1 MNSLNL
7 QGRYDRTLIRRL
19 LYGIPLM
26 LGVTFIS
33 FLLMVYFGPDKTY
46 ELLGK
51 NPTAEQISEVRQALG
66 YDKAFLL
73 RYGDYLRELIT
84 LDLGLSD
91 SSGESV
97 AAVLT
102 RSLPVSIALVLPGFV
117 LGNLFGLAL
126 GMLAAWFRGRW
137 LDKLV
142 MSASVVGMSVSFL
155 VIIIGLQILLCT
167 PYGVNLFPARGWQ
180 VTDLGSY
187 LLYVTV
193 PTLALILIT
202 LGYNT
207 RFYRAVL
214 ADEIERD
221 HIRTVRAY
229 GGSPVEILFKHVL
242 KNSLIPVLTRIMF
255 SIPFVVISGSLLLES
270 YFGIPGIGLVTFNA
284 ITSGDQPILKA
295 VVGLTGVL
303 FVFALMINDM
313 LYSIVDPRMSRS

>member
-1 MNSLNL
+1 MKGSYLS
-7 QGRYDRTLIRRL
+7 RRL
-19 LYGIPLM
+19 LYGIPLV

-51 NPTAEQISEVRQALG
+51 NPTAEQISEVRHALG
-66 YDKAFLL
+66 YDRPFLL
-73 RYGDYLRELIT
+73 RYGDYVRQLVT

-91 SSGESV
+91 STGE
-97 AAVLT
+97 
-102 RSLPVSIALVLPGFV
+102 PVSSILIRTLPISMALVIPGFV
-117 LGNLFGLAL
+117 LGNVLGLAL
-126 GMLAAWFRGRW
+126 GLLAAWHRGKW

-142 MSASVVGMSVSFL
+142 MGGSVVGMSISFI

-167 PYGVNLFPARGWQ
+167 PYGLNLFPVRGWQ
-180 VTDLGSY
+180 VHDAGSY
-187 LLYVTV
+187 FYYVTV
-193 PTLALILIT
+193 PTLA
-202 LGYNT
+202 
-207 RFYRAVL
+207 RFYRAVM

-221 HIRTVRAY
+221 HIRTLQAY
-229 GGSPVEILFKHVL
+229 GARPAEVLFKHVL

-255 SIPFVVISGSLLLES
+255 SVPFVLISGSLLLES

-303 FVFALMINDM
+303 FVVALTINDL
-313 LYSIVDPRMSRS
+313 LYTMVDPRVAKS

>member
-1 MNSLNL
+1 MNRPYL
-7 QGRYDRTLIRRL
+7 TRRL
-19 LYGIPLM
+19 LYGIPLI

-51 NPTAEQISEVRQALG
+51 NPTAEQISEVRHALG
-66 YDKAFLL
+66 YDQPFLL
-73 RYGDYLRELIT
+73 RYGDYLRELASF
-84 LDLGLSD
+84 DLGLSD
-91 SSGESV
+91 SNGEPVSTI
-97 AAVLT
+97 LIRT
-102 RSLPVSIALVLPGFV
+102 LPISIALVLPGFI
-117 LGNLFGLAL
+117 LGNLLGLAL
-126 GMLAAWFRGRW
+126 GLLAAWYRGRW

-155 VIIIGLQILLCT
+155 VIIIGLQIVLCT
-167 PYGVNLFPARGWQ
+167 PYGLNLFPVRGWQ
-180 VTDLGSY
+180 VYDLSSY
-187 LLYVTV
+187 LYYVTV
-193 PTLALILIT
+193 PTLALVLVT

-207 RFYRAVL
+207 RFYRAIM

-221 HIRTVRAY
+221 HIRTARAY
-229 GGSPVEILFKHVL
+229 GATPAELLFRHVL
-242 KNSLIPVLTRIMF
+242 KNSLIPILTRIMF

-303 FVFALMINDM
+303 FVLALTINDM
-313 LYSIVDPRMSRS
+313 LYSLVDPRVSKS

>member
-1 MNSLNL
+1 MKGSYLS
-7 QGRYDRTLIRRL
+7 RRL
-19 LYGIPLM
+19 LYGIPLV

-51 NPTAEQISEVRQALG
+51 NPTAEQISEVRHALG
-66 YDKAFLL
+66 YDRPFLL
-73 RYGDYLRELIT
+73 RYGDYMRQLVT

-91 SSGESV
+91 STGE
-97 AAVLT
+97 
-102 RSLPVSIALVLPGFV
+102 PVSSILIRTLPISMALVIPGFV
-117 LGNLFGLAL
+117 LGNVLGMAL
-126 GMLAAWFRGRW
+126 GLLAAWHRGRW

-142 MSASVVGMSVSFL
+142 MGGSVVGMSISFI

-167 PYGVNLFPARGWQ
+167 PYGLNLFPVRGWQ
-180 VTDLGSY
+180 VHDAGSY
-187 LLYVTV
+187 FYYVTV
-193 PTLALILIT
+193 PTLALVMVT

-207 RFYRAVL
+207 RFYRAVM

-221 HIRTVRAY
+221 HIRTLQAY
-229 GGSPVEILFKHVL
+229 GARPAEVLFKHVL

-255 SIPFVVISGSLLLES
+255 SVPFVLISGSLLLES
-270 YFGIPGIGLVTFNA
+270 YFGIPGIGLATFNA

-303 FVFALMINDM
+303 FVVALTINDL
-313 LYSIVDPRMSRS
+313 LYGMVDPRVAKS

>member
-1 MNSLNL
+1 MNR
-7 QGRYDRTLIRRL
+7 RYITRRVL
-19 LYGIPLM
+19 HGIPLI

-51 NPTAEQISEVRQALG
+51 NPTTEQISEVRHALG
-66 YDKAFLL
+66 YDRAFLL
-73 RYGDYLRELIT
+73 RYGDYLKELVT

-91 SSGESV
+91 SSGEPVS
-97 AAVLT
+97 AILKRT
-102 RSLPVSIALVLPGFV
+102 LPVSMALVLPGFI
-117 LGNLFGLAL
+117 LGNLLGLAL
-126 GMLAAWFRGRW
+126 GLLAAWYRGKW

-167 PYGVNLFPARGWQ
+167 PYGLNLFPVRGWQ
-180 VTDLGSY
+180 VHDLGSY
-187 LLYVTV
+187 LYYVTV
-193 PTLALILIT
+193 PTLALVLVT

-207 RFYRAVL
+207 RFYRAVM
-214 ADEIERD
+214 AEEIERD
-221 HIRTVRAY
+221 HIRTARAY
-229 GGSPVEILFKHVL
+229 GASPRELLFKHVL
-242 KNSLIPVLTRIMF
+242 NNSLIPVLTRIMF
-255 SIPFVVISGSLLLES
+255 SVPFVVISGSLLLES

-303 FVFALMINDM
+303 FVLALTVNDM
-313 LYSIVDPRMSRS
+313 LYSLVDPRVTKP

>member
-1 MNSLNL
+1 MNR
-7 QGRYDRTLIRRL
+7 RYITRRV
-19 LYGIPLM
+19 LYGIPLI

-51 NPTAEQISEVRQALG
+51 NPSADQINEVRHALG
-66 YDKAFLL
+66 YDRAFLL
-73 RYGDYLRELIT
+73 RYGDYLRELAT

-91 SSGESV
+91 SNGE
-97 AAVLT
+97 
-102 RSLPVSIALVLPGFV
+102 PVSKLLIRTLPISVALVLPGFV
-117 LGNLFGLAL
+117 LGNLLGLAL
-126 GMLAAWFRGRW
+126 GLLAAWYRGKW

-167 PYGVNLFPARGWQ
+167 PYGLNLFPVRGWQ
-180 VTDLGSY
+180 VHDLGSY
-187 LLYVTV
+187 LHYVTV
-193 PTLALILIT
+193 PTLALVLVT

-207 RFYRAVL
+207 RFYRAVVV
-214 ADEIERD
+214 DEIERD
-221 HIRTVRAY
+221 YIRTARAY
-229 GGSPVEILFKHVL
+229 GASPIELLFKHVL

-255 SIPFVVISGSLLLES
+255 SVPFVVISGSLLLES
-270 YFGIPGIGLVTFNA
+270 YFGIPGIGLLTFNA

-303 FVFALMINDM
+303 FVLALTINDM
-313 LYSIVDPRMSRS
+313 LYSLVDPRIAKP